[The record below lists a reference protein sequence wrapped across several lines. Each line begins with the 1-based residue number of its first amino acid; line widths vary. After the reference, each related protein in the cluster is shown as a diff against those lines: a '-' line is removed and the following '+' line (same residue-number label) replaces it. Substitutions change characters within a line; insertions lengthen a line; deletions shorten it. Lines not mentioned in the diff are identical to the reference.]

1 MALDEGHVVTQREAE
16 HAQVSPT
23 HDISTEQFAPWAGI
37 RLVHQAL
44 PDVDLGGTDTSTVY
58 PVRRCAAVAAYAA
71 VPYLRNPATGGVLRR
86 GGRTRPGPWR
96 DTG

>member
-1 MALDEGHVVTQREAE
+1 MALDEGHEVTQREAE

-23 HDISTEQFAPWAGI
+23 HDISTEQVAPWAGI

-58 PVRRCAAVAAYAA
+58 PGKTLRCCRGVCRRPLSA
-71 VPYLRNPATGGVLRR
+71 
-86 GGRTRPGPWR
+86 
-96 DTG
+96 